1 MLAWLQRRLQAR
13 RPRPRIEL
21 TTDGFAVVDSGG
33 ARYPV
38 RWASIT
44 KIAAYK
50 RDLLTTDEI
59 MLAIEVTEAPGMVQE
74 VSEEWRC
81 FPDLFAPM
89 EQQLGV
95 SPAWYREIMTPA
107 FETSFRVLYERQR
120 PSEVERSGEA
130 AG

>member
-1 MLAWLQRRLQAR
+1 MLTWLKRRLQRRGA
-13 RPRPRIEL
+13 RPRIEL
-21 TTDGFAVVDSGG
+21 AADGFAVVDPSG

-59 MLAIEVTEAPGMVQE
+59 ILAIEVADSPGMVQE
-74 VSEEWRC
+74 VSEEWED
-81 FPDLFAPM
+81 FVELFAPL
-89 EQQLGV
+89 EQQLGI

-107 FETSFRVLYERQR
+107 FETSFRVLFECPGSRAVDK
-120 PSEVERSGEA
+120 SSDA